1 MSFHP
6 RSLLYV
12 PATSARMLASAGRR
26 GADALVLDLEDAM
39 GWLSSRIA
47 RYKIPRGLEMRQALP
62 RDDNGKIAKR
72 RLRAE
77 FWEGHARKV

>member
-1 MSFHP
+1 
-6 RSLLYV
+6 
-12 PATSARMLASAGRR
+12 
-26 GADALVLDLEDAM
+26 
-39 GWLSSRIA
+39 
-47 RYKIPRGLEMRQALP
+47 MRQALP